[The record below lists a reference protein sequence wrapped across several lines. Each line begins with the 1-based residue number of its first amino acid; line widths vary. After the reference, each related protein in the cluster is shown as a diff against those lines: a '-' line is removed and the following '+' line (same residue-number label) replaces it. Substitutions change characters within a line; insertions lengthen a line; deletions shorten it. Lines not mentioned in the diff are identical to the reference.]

1 LLPIVNA
8 LPGERRGYVDG
19 PAGQIHYREQGQGA
33 PVILIHQGPWSSIQ
47 YHRVM
52 PILAAMG
59 LRAIAVDLP
68 GHGMSSPVAGEPS
81 VAAFADCVA
90 AAISALGL
98 EKAMV
103 AGHHGG
109 AIVAARLAA
118 AHPDK
123 VTRLALDNAV
133 IFTAEERAAMRQGMM
148 SEIQDVAPDGG
159 HFTERWA
166 QVRRLGDPEWSDATV
181 HISVVTYFLNG
192 PWKEHARIAGGRH
205 DLAADIPRIVC
216 PTLSV
221 ASRKDPAFEKVKRL
235 VEMRPDWEHAEF
247 PGGPAMAFEY
257 PEAWCETIGGFLTR
271 QR

>member
-1 LLPIVNA
+1 LLPIINA

-19 PAGQIHYREQGQGA
+19 PVGQIHYREQGAGA

-52 PILAAMG
+52 PILAGMG
-59 LRAIAVDLP
+59 LRAIAIDLP
-68 GHGMSSPVAGEPS
+68 GHGMSSPLAGEPT
-81 VAAFADCVA
+81 VTEFADCVA
-90 AAISALGL
+90 AAITGLGL
-98 EKAMV
+98 ERALV

-109 AIVAARLAA
+109 AIIAARLAA

-123 VTRLALDNAV
+123 VVRLALDNAV
-133 IFTAEERAAMRQGMM
+133 IFTAEERDAMKGFG
-148 SEIQDVAPDGG
+148 ELHDVAPDGS

-181 HISVVTYFLNG
+181 HLSVVTYFLNG
-192 PWKEHARIAGGRH
+192 PWKEHARIASGRH
-205 DLAADIPRIVC
+205 DLAADIANIVC

-221 ASRKDPAFEKVKRL
+221 ASRKDPSYAKVKRL
-235 VEMRPDWEHAEF
+235 VDMRPDWEHAEF

-257 PEAWCETIGGFLTR
+257 PQAWCETIGGFLAR
-271 QR
+271 

>member
-1 LLPIVNA
+1 MLPIINA
-8 LPGERRGYVDG
+8 LPGERRGYVDV
-19 PAGQIHYREQGQGA
+19 PAGQIHYREQGTGT

-47 YHRVM
+47 YHKVM
-52 PILAAMG
+52 PILAGMG

-68 GHGMSSPVAGEPS
+68 GHGMSSPVAGEPT
-81 VAAFADCVA
+81 VAEFADAVA
-90 AAISALGL
+90 AAIAGLGVGPAL
-98 EKAMV
+98 V

-118 AHPDK
+118 AHPDA
-123 VTRLALDNAV
+123 VRRLALDNAA
-133 IFTAEERAAMRQGMM
+133 IFLPAERAAMQGMIK
-148 SEIQDVAPDGG
+148 EIQDVAPDGG

-181 HISVVTYFLNG
+181 HLSVVTYFLNG
-192 PWKEHARIAGGRH
+192 PWKEHARIASGQH
-205 DLAADIPRIVC
+205 DLVPDIARIMC

-221 ASRKDPAFEKVKRL
+221 ASRKDPQFEKVKRL

-257 PEAWCETIGGFLTR
+257 PEIWCETIGGFLTR
-271 QR
+271 